1 MIQTQG
7 WAALENV
14 TGLSFPH
21 HKARAALSSEA
32 LAAASKRTENAA
44 EDLGWSQQLAPEWLQ
59 ALCLPPP
66 QQQAHWD
73 RFYARASTHFFK
85 DRNVLRAVFPAL
97 MPSADDFDAKTHCP
111 PLAPRC
117 STVCAAYQAAAAEVD
132 ARLGELSRGGVCSC
146 CRWGGGSSRGADDGR
161 LRPGATTLGAAV
173 RGVVA
178 SAHAHGMSL
187 VEVFVWLDVGRR
199 GKLVQA
205 QVVCCVAPAGLAL
218 ARLVSEV
225 SLAEIARHVAGW
237 HKGR

>member
-1 MIQTQG
+1 MTRTGALRVIQTQG

-21 HKARAALSSEA
+21 HKGRAALSSEA
-32 LAAASKRTENAA
+32 LAAASTGTENVVA
-44 EDLGWSQQLAPEWLQ
+44 DLVWRQQLAPEWLQ
-59 ALCLPPP
+59 TLCLPPP

-117 STVCAAYQAAAAEVD
+117 STVGAAYLAAVAEVD
-132 ARLGELSRGGVCSC
+132 ARLGELSRGGVCSR
-146 CRWGGGSSRGADDGR
+146 CRWGGESSRGADDGS
-161 LRPGATTLGAAV
+161 LRPAATTLSAATTLGAAL

-178 SAHAHGMSL
+178 SAHGHGMSL
-187 VEVFVWLDVGRR
+187 VEAFVWLDVERR
-199 GKLVQA
+199 GRLVQA
-205 QVVCCVAPAGLAL
+205 QVVCCGAPGGA
-218 ARLVSEV
+218 S
-225 SLAEIARHVAGW
+225 
-237 HKGR
+237 